1 MLTSYASLPCRPLL
15 PLIKVIVD
23 KIGEVVAL
31 VDSGASGSAIKF
43 SAASKLGKMALR
55 SGEGKY
61 KLRGV
66 DNKIVPVDSFCSLII
81 GWEGKKTKLSEVA
94 VIKTSPFC
102 LILGVDWIVSSKT
115 NLVVRGGR
123 LVLEGKGTDI
133 NKDEESKNIV
143 DCKKCQELKK
153 KKKRLKVRFADGVE
167 EIPEKSLNVSDELIE
182 MYEEE
187 STPKRCRAGI
197 AVKLIDSVSIPGD
210 SVMFVAAKI
219 QRKFTGNGAV
229 KINRCSHPVKEW
241 MVPSA
246 VVQIKKGKLKVPI
259 VNLQPGPL
267 QFKRRDLITM
277 INIDLEAEVTIETK
291 KANSPIICTATAEE
305 SVPKPC
311 PSWVQKLRL
320 GDELSE
326 EEKISLLAV
335 IKRRWRCFP
344 NKEGQIGKTDQ
355 AEHLIDTGDAQ
366 PVRSAPYRVSR
377 YEREIIVDEVAKM
390 MRAGMIRPS

>member
-1 MLTSYASLPCRPLL
+1 
-15 PLIKVIVD
+15 
-23 KIGEVVAL
+23 
-31 VDSGASGSAIKF
+31 
-43 SAASKLGKMALR
+43 
-55 SGEGKY
+55 
-61 KLRGV
+61 
-66 DNKIVPVDSFCSLII
+66 
-81 GWEGKKTKLSEVA
+81 
-94 VIKTSPFC
+94 
-102 LILGVDWIVSSKT
+102 
-115 NLVVRGGR
+115 
-123 LVLEGKGTDI
+123 
-133 NKDEESKNIV
+133 
-143 DCKKCQELKK
+143 
-153 KKKRLKVRFADGVE
+153 
-167 EIPEKSLNVSDELIE
+167 
-182 MYEEE
+182 
-187 STPKRCRAGI
+187 
-197 AVKLIDSVSIPGD
+197 D

-229 KINRCSHPVKEW
+229 KINRCSHPGKEW

-259 VNLQPGPL
+259 VNLQSGPL

-277 INIDLEAEVTIETK
+277 IDIDLEAEVTMETK
-291 KANSPIICTATAEE
+291 EANSPIIRTATAEK

-326 EEKISLLAV
+326 KEKISLLAV

-390 MRAGMIRPS
+390 MRAGMIRPSSSPWSAPVVLVPVAEKNQCKTAFITPDGLYEFRRQHLGHVIDGNGIRPHPDKVQALVNFKTHDVKSLRGFLGPASYFRRFIPNFAAVASPLYGLQNAPWIWSEKKQSAKQKLVQYLTSAPVLAHFNEKLDVVIQTDASNLGLGAVLLQDDGAGPRLVAF